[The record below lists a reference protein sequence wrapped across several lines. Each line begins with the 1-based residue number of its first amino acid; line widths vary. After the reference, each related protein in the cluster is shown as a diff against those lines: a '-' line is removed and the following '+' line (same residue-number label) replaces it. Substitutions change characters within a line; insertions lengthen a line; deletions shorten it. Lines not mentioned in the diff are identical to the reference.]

1 MCAWVFEDEEPEEM
15 IVREMFCD
23 AIGKM
28 IEKTIELHDYKF
40 DNKIYRQMKGGA
52 IGMDLTG
59 VIADI

>member
-1 MCAWVFEDEEPEEM
+1 M
-15 IVREMFCD
+15 IWCLKKKSQMICMIIRKMFYD

-28 IEKTIELHDYKF
+28 IEKTMELHDYKF